1 MFQQLRRVVLF
12 TGIAVS
18 AFLVGCAGPA
28 PNYAPSID
36 NVEALKNNGAGAAVK
51 TGVIG
56 VKPGMPGAA
65 SLSLR
70 ANTMTSPVGS
80 NYGDYIA
87 AALRQELELA
97 KLYNPQSGVEIS
109 GTLTRNNIDAGGI
122 STNAGQIEARFVV
135 TANGQVRFDKVKSIE
150 RKWESS
156 FAGAV
161 AIPLAANNYPLMVQ
175 SLVGALVTD
184 PDFIKAIR
192 N

>member
-1 MFQQLRRVVLF
+1 MFQQFRRVVLF

-36 NVEALKNNGAGAAVK
+36 NVETLKKIQGAPAVK
-51 TGVIG
+51 TGTIAVTA
-56 VKPGMPGAA
+56 GMPGAA
-65 SLSLR
+65 SLQLR
-70 ANTMTSPVGS
+70 ANTMTSPVGK

-109 GTLTRNNIDAGGI
+109 GTLLKNNIDAGGI

-135 TANGQVRFDKVKSIE
+135 TANGQVRFDKVKRIE
-150 RKWESS
+150 KKWESS
-156 FAGAV
+156 FVGAV

-175 SLVGALVTD
+175 SLVAALVTD
-184 PDFIKAIR
+184 PDFVKAIR

>member
-1 MFQQLRRVVLF
+1 MFQNFRRAAVCV
-12 TGIAVS
+12 GVAVS
-18 AFLVGCAGPA
+18 AILAGCAGPA
-28 PNYAPSID
+28 PNYSPSID
-36 NVEALKNNGAGAAVK
+36 NVEALKNSGAGAAVK

-56 VKPGMPGAA
+56 VKAGMPGA
-65 SLSLR
+65 STMTLR
-70 ANTMTSPVGS
+70 ANSMTSPVGAH
-80 NYGDYIA
+80 YGDYLA

-97 KLYNPQSGVEIS
+97 KLYNPQSNVEIS
-109 GTLTRNNIDAGGI
+109 GTLLKNNINAGGI
-122 STNAGQIEARFVV
+122 GTNDGQIEARFVV
-135 TANGQVRFDKVKSIE
+135 TANGQVRFDKVKQVE

-156 FAGAV
+156 FAAAV

>member
-1 MFQQLRRVVLF
+1 MFQQFRRVALF

-36 NVEALKNNGAGAAVK
+36 NVETLKKIQGAPAVK
-51 TGVIG
+51 TGTIAVTA
-56 VKPGMPGAA
+56 GMPGAA
-65 SLSLR
+65 SLQLR
-70 ANTMTSPVGS
+70 ANTMTSPVGK

-109 GTLTRNNIDAGGI
+109 GTLLKNNIDAGGI

-135 TANGQVRFDKVKSIE
+135 TANGQVRFDKVKRIE
-150 RKWESS
+150 KKWESS

-175 SLVGALVTD
+175 SLVAALVTD
-184 PDFIKAIR
+184 PDFVKAIR

>member
-1 MFQQLRRVVLF
+1 MFQLLRRAVLF
-12 TGIAVS
+12 SGIAVS

-36 NVEALKNNGAGAAVK
+36 NVEALKKIEGATAVK

-56 VKPGMPGAA
+56 VTAGMPGATA
-65 SLSLR
+65 MTLR
-70 ANTMTSPVGS
+70 ANTMTSPVGA
-80 NYGDYIA
+80 NYGDYLA

-97 KLYNPQSGVEIS
+97 KLYNAQSGVEIT
-109 GTLTRNNIDAGGI
+109 GTLLKNNIDAGGI

-135 TANGQVRFDKVKSIE
+135 TANGQVRFDKVKQVE

-156 FAGAV
+156 FAAAV

-192 N
+192 K

>member
-1 MFQQLRRVVLF
+1 MFQQFRRVVLF

-36 NVEALKNNGAGAAVK
+36 NVETLKQIQGAPAVK
-51 TGVIG
+51 TGAIAVTA
-56 VKPGMPGAA
+56 GMPGAA
-65 SLSLR
+65 SLQLR
-70 ANTMTSPVGS
+70 ANTMTSPVGK

-109 GTLTRNNIDAGGI
+109 GTLLKNNIDAGGI

-135 TANGQVRFDKVKSIE
+135 TANGQVRFDKVKRIE
-150 RKWESS
+150 KKWESS
-156 FAGAV
+156 FVGAV

-175 SLVGALVTD
+175 SLVAALVTD
-184 PDFIKAIR
+184 PDFVKAIR

>member
-1 MFQQLRRVVLF
+1 MFQQFRRVVLF

-36 NVEALKNNGAGAAVK
+36 NVETLKKIQGAPAVK
-51 TGVIG
+51 TGAIAVTA
-56 VKPGMPGAA
+56 GMPGAA
-65 SLSLR
+65 SLQLR
-70 ANTMTSPVGS
+70 ANTMTSPVGK
-80 NYGDYIA
+80 NYGDYLA

-109 GTLTRNNIDAGGI
+109 GTLLKNNIDAGGI

-135 TANGQVRFDKVKSIE
+135 TANGQVRFDKVKRIE
-150 RKWESS
+150 KKWESS
-156 FAGAV
+156 FVGAV

-175 SLVGALVTD
+175 SLVAALVTD
-184 PDFIKAIR
+184 PDFVKAIR

>member
-1 MFQQLRRVVLF
+1 MFQQFRRVVLF

-36 NVEALKNNGAGAAVK
+36 NVETLKKIQGAPAVK
-51 TGVIG
+51 TGAIAVTA
-56 VKPGMPGAA
+56 GMPGAA
-65 SLSLR
+65 SLQLR
-70 ANTMTSPVGS
+70 ANTMTSPVGK

-109 GTLTRNNIDAGGI
+109 GTLLKNNIDAGGI

-135 TANGQVRFDKVKSIE
+135 TANGQVRFDKVKRIE
-150 RKWESS
+150 KKWDSS
-156 FAGAV
+156 FVGAV

-175 SLVGALVTD
+175 SLVAALVTD
-184 PDFIKAIR
+184 PDFVKAIR

>member
-36 NVEALKNNGAGAAVK
+36 NVEVLKNKGAGASVK

-56 VKPGMPGAA
+56 VTAGMPGA
-65 SLSLR
+65 STMTLR
-70 ANTMTSPVGS
+70 ANSMTSPVGAH
-80 NYGDYIA
+80 YGDYLA

-109 GTLTRNNIDAGGI
+109 GTLLKNNIDAGGI

-135 TANGQVRFDKVKSIE
+135 TANGQVRFDKVKQVE

-156 FAGAV
+156 FAAAV

>member
-1 MFQQLRRVVLF
+1 MFHQLRRVVLF

-36 NVEALKNNGAGAAVK
+36 NVETLKKIEGASVK
-51 TGVIG
+51 TGTIG
-56 VKPGMPGAA
+56 VTAGMPGAA
-65 SLSLR
+65 ALSLR
-70 ANTMTSPVGS
+70 ANTMTSPVGK

-109 GTLTRNNIDAGGI
+109 GTLLKNNIDAGGL

-135 TANGQVRFDKVKSIE
+135 KANGQVRFDKVKRIE
-150 RKWESS
+150 RKWESA

-161 AIPLAANNYPLMVQ
+161 AIPLAANNYAPMVQ
-175 SLVGALVTD
+175 SLIASLVTD
-184 PDFIKAIR
+184 PDFVKAIR

>member
-1 MFQQLRRVVLF
+1 MFQDFRRAAACV
-12 TGIAVS
+12 GIAVS
-18 AFLVGCAGPA
+18 AILAGCAGPA
-28 PNYAPSID
+28 PNYALSID
-36 NVEALKNNGAGAAVK
+36 NVETLKKIEGAPAVK

-56 VKPGMPGAA
+56 VTAGMPGGA

-70 ANTMTSPVGS
+70 ANTMTSPVGN

-97 KLYNPQSGVEIS
+97 KLYNPQSAVEIS
-109 GTLTRNNIDAGGI
+109 GTLIKNNIDAGGI
-122 STNAGQIEARFVV
+122 NTNAGQIEARFVV
-135 TANGQVRFDKVKSIE
+135 TANGQVRFDKVKRIE
-150 RKWESS
+150 RNWESS

-175 SLVGALVTD
+175 SLVASLVTD
-184 PDFIKAIR
+184 PDFVKAIR